1 MGPILVVEDDES
13 LAEATKY
20 SLQREGYAV
29 ATASDGRQGL
39 SKFRSDR
46 PCLVLLDLMLPEIS
60 GLDLCRLFRA
70 ESIVPIVV
78 VTAKGSEPDKI
89 ASLEMGAD
97 DYITKPF
104 SVQELI
110 ARVRAQ
116 LRRMAMMEKKEQPS
130 VLKVGVIEMDI
141 GSHIIEVRGERLAL
155 PPKEFAL
162 LRMLLESP
170 GRLMTREIL
179 ISEVWGPDYVGDTRT
194 LDVHIK
200 RLRAKIEDDPAH
212 PKLLN
217 TVRGLGYKFE
227 PA

>member
-13 LAEATKY
+13 LGEAMKY

-29 ATASDGRQGL
+29 AIASDGRQGL
-39 SKFRSDR
+39 SKFRSDP

-60 GLDLCRLFRA
+60 GLDLCRLIRA

-116 LRRMAMMEKKEQPS
+116 LRRMAMMEKKQQPS
-130 VLKVGVIEMDI
+130 VFKVGVVEMDVA
-141 GSHIIEVRGERLAL
+141 SHVIEVRGECLAL

-170 GRLMTREIL
+170 GRLMTREVL
-179 ISEVWGPDYVGDTRT
+179 ISGVWGHDYVGDTRT

-212 PKLLN
+212 PKLLS